1 MGIPVE
7 RPARHSNYTPIG
19 VYSLVREKVNV
30 KVKYLWLFPK
40 PLSFVGWRRIK
51 ISKPSN
57 GFLKRNRPMGK
68 LFRVRLGEMV
78 NK

>member
-30 KVKYLWLFPK
+30 KVKYVSIF
-40 PLSFVGWRRIK
+40 FFGVEERRG
-51 ISKPSN
+51 SP
-57 GFLKRNRPMGK
+57 
-68 LFRVRLGEMV
+68 
-78 NK
+78 